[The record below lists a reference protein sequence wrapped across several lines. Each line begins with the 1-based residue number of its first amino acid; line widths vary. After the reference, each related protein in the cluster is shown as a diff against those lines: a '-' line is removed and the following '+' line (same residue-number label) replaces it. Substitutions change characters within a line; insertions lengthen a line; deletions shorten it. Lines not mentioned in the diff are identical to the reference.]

1 MYNLDE
7 LRIRQAEFKPKI
19 TDLEKEHLKLEKI
32 RRDFV
37 SNFSIEKIMNIGI
50 YDYIEGKGSKIS
62 FCYRIENELKGLGDM
77 HGATAKKFGIYFNK
91 KKGRYE
97 SSKKF
102 GNIDNAFDNIK
113 SSVVKLLESGREG
126 NLNDIAKNSLANI
139 FKGKIL
145 STYFPDEFL
154 SILSN
159 EYLEYYL
166 DKLGLYY
173 NPKENEIYKRKYLLK
188 FKNNDSVMRYWDNF
202 CFSAFLYEKFGI
214 PSRPKDNILEEL
226 RDYAPINFFDIN
238 EVKYNFI
245 NWRLIESATISNHA
259 SKNTKKRKIDFERE
273 NKINCKIGEH
283 GERIVL
289 RAEKD
294 KLISLNR
301 KDLADKIE
309 RKSEESDSFGYDI
322 LSFDQ
327 NGKEILIE
335 VKSTR
340 HKANSNTVQFLISSN
355 EYQKAVSN
363 SNYYIYIVFEVNT
376 KYPKIL
382 KIENLI
388 NLGDKISIEPANY
401 RISFPFLE
409 V

>member
-50 YDYIEGKGSKIS
+50 DDYIEGKGSKIS